1 LRSGKPPI
9 EASLIAQEIALNIY
23 IVLFLS
29 FGAVFGLST
38 YSYQHI
44 FSEGPYK
51 VDPAQGGSTLGSRL
65 LWAMVCT
72 FLWPIMILT
81 GLNSAWI
88 LAKRKRQ
95 AAADGLLRSSQ

>member
-1 LRSGKPPI
+1 VD
-9 EASLIAQEIALNIY
+9 LIALIKEVAMNIY
-23 IVLFLS
+23 IYSFLL

-38 YSYQHI
+38 FSYQHI
-44 FSEGPYK
+44 FSEGPHK
-51 VDPAQGGSTLGSRL
+51 VEASQGGSTLGGRL

-95 AAADGLLRSSQ
+95 AAAANH

>member
-1 LRSGKPPI
+1 MV
-9 EASLIAQEIALNIY
+9 LIRETALNIY
-23 IVLFLS
+23 ILVFLL

-44 FSEGPYK
+44 FSEGPHK
-51 VDPAQGGSTLGSRL
+51 PDTATGSSTVGGRL
-65 LWAMVCT
+65 LWTLVCT
-72 FLWPIMILT
+72 FLWPLMILT

-95 AAADGLLRSSQ
+95 AAAADH